1 MSKMTAAT
9 WRKHCAQEDLLA
21 PAQPRRR
28 TPLEMSSCLGKRGNH
43 IRYLLLIV
51 PILITPSSKLS
62 FRSCYRSFE
71 CARLEVPLDWNNQS
85 TDLRRVAIAL
95 IKLPS
100 KVHASDPRHGGSII
114 INPGGPGGSGINLSR
129 NQARHLQTIV
139 DSPSNPDDTSN
150 TETTN
155 KYFDIVSFDP
165 RGTGFTTPS
174 FICFPDAAQRMNWN
188 IASDAEGLLGSS
200 SVAFKLM
207 WARKHALA
215 DACYTRMSV
224 DENGEDGLG
233 AHMNTPVVA
242 MDMKA
247 IVEALSRSREES
259 LIRDREYTK
268 SSQIG
273 SVNKIQYWGFSYGT
287 LLGTTF
293 AAMYPGFVGRMV
305 LDGVV
310 DADRH
315 YAGTWDGNLEDA
327 DAIINKFSEY
337 CFEAGPE
344 RCALYSSRGS
354 EYIHDLLDDI
364 IASVTD
370 APIPVSIS
378 DVRGPEIITSS
389 DVKGAVRLALYSPF
403 EEFERLARIMYDI
416 SQGNGTLLA
425 DSKSTEYPWQNL
437 QPSCCSSDP
446 YSPYCFSPPIDYAEE
461 VVGAISCSDGPDQTN
476 MTATDFLEYWQRVRK
491 ESIYLGDRWAK
502 NRMLCAFWKLR
513 PKLTFPGPIE
523 GSTSEPILFVSN
535 TLDPVTSLANSGQNM
550 SKRFNGSRLLQQDSE
565 GHLFLSTP
573 SICSARIVRQY
584 FQTGALPEV
593 GTICPVYDRAFGL
606 SGKGRSTAMKY
617 GDDILLKALRAIA
630 NNMW

>member
-1 MSKMTAAT
+1 MTAAR
-9 WRKHCAQEDLLA
+9 WPKHCAQENLLA
-21 PAQPRRR
+21 STRPRHR
-28 TPLEMSSCLGKRGNH
+28 TPLERNSCLGKRGH
-43 IRYLLLIV
+43 YI
-51 PILITPSSKLS
+51 
-62 FRSCYRSFE
+62 RSFE

-85 TDLRRVAIAL
+85 TDSRRVAVAL
-95 IKLPS
+95 IKPPS
-100 KVHASDPRHGGSII
+100 RVHASDPRHGGSII
-114 INPGGPGGSGINLSR
+114 INPGGPGGSGINLAR

-139 DSPSNPDDTSN
+139 DSPSNPDDTSR
-150 TETTN
+150 TEVTN

-165 RGTGFTTPS
+165 RGTGFTTPA

-188 IASDAEGLLGSS
+188 IASDAEGMLGSS
-200 SVAFKLM
+200 SAAFKLM
-207 WARKHALA
+207 WARKHTLA
-215 DACYTRMSV
+215 DACYTRMGV
-224 DENGEDGLG
+224 DEDQENALG

-247 IVEALSRSREES
+247 IVEALSRSRVES
-259 LIRDREYTK
+259 PSRGQEYTK
-268 SSQIG
+268 SSQIE
-273 SVNKIQYWGFSYGT
+273 SVDKIQYWGFSYGT

-293 AAMYPGFVGRMV
+293 AAMYPDLVGRMV

-337 CFEAGPE
+337 CFEAGPD
-344 RCALYSSRGS
+344 RCALYSNKGS
-354 EYIHDLLDDI
+354 QHIHDLLDEI
-364 IASVTD
+364 IASITD

-378 DVRGPEIITSS
+378 EVRGPELITSS
-389 DVKGAVRLALYSPF
+389 DLKGAVRLALYSPF
-403 EEFERLARIMYDI
+403 EEFERLARILYDV
-416 SQGNGTLLA
+416 SQRNGTLLA
-425 DSKSTEYPWQNL
+425 NSKSIEYPWQDL
-437 QPSCCSSDP
+437 TSRCRSGDP

-461 VVGAISCSDGPDQTN
+461 VVGAISCSDAPDQTN
-476 MTATDFLEYWQRVRK
+476 MTVTDYLEYWQRVRK
-491 ESIYLGDRWAK
+491 ESIYLGDRWSK

-513 PKLTFPGPIE
+513 PKLTFPGPIG

-535 TLDPVTSLANSGQNM
+535 TLDPVTSLANGQNM

-565 GHLFLSTP
+565 GHLFVSMP

-593 GTICPVYDRAFGL
+593 GTICPAYDRAFGL
-606 SGKGRSTAMKY
+606 SGERRSTTMRY

-630 NNMW
+630 SSMW

>member
-1 MSKMTAAT
+1 MAAAR
-9 WRKHCAQEDLLA
+9 WAKLCAQEDLIA
-21 PAQPRRR
+21 SAQPRHI
-28 TPLEMSSCLGKRGNH
+28 TPLERNSCLGKRGH
-43 IRYLLLIV
+43 YIRYLLLV
-51 PILITPSSKLS
+51 VLILVFAVVSKNFWGAYFARALWNFMPS
-62 FRSCYRSFE
+62 
-71 CARLEVPLDWNNQS
+71 
-85 TDLRRVAIAL
+85 
-95 IKLPS
+95 
-100 KVHASDPRHGGSII
+100 
-114 INPGGPGGSGINLSR
+114 GPGGSGVNLAR

-139 DSPSNPDDTSN
+139 DSPSDPNDTSN
-150 TETTN
+150 TKATN

-165 RGTGFTTPS
+165 RGTGFTTPA

-188 IASDAEGLLGSS
+188 VASDAEGMLGSS

-215 DACYTRMSV
+215 DACYTRMGV
-224 DENGEDGLG
+224 DENGEDALG
-233 AHMNTPVVA
+233 AYMDTPIVA

-247 IVEALSRSREES
+247 IIES
-259 LIRDREYTK
+259 VD
-268 SSQIG
+268 
-273 SVNKIQYWGFSYGT
+273 KIQYWDFSYGT

-327 DAIINKFSEY
+327 DTIINKFSEH

-354 EYIHDLLDDI
+354 EHIHDLLDDI

-370 APIPVSIS
+370 APIPVSVS
-378 DVRGPEIITSS
+378 DVREPEIITSS

-403 EEFERLARIMYDI
+403 EEFEGLARIFYDV
-416 SQGNGTLLA
+416 SQRNGTLLA
-425 DSKSTEYPWQNL
+425 NSKSIEYAWQDL
-437 QPSCCSSDP
+437 QPRCRSSDS
-446 YSPYCFSPPIDYAEE
+446 YSSYCFSPPIDYAEE
-461 VVGAISCSDGPDQTN
+461 VVGAISCSDGPDQSN
-476 MTATDFLEYWQRVRK
+476 MTATDFLEYWQRVRE
-491 ESIYLGDRWAK
+491 ESIYLGNRWAK

-523 GSTSEPILFVSN
+523 SSTSEPILFVSN
-535 TLDPVTSLANSGQNM
+535 TLDPVTSLANGQNM
-550 SKRFNGSRLLQQDSE
+550 SKRFNGSRLLQQDLE

-584 FQTGALPEV
+584 FQTGALPEI
-593 GTICPVYDRAFGL
+593 GTICPVYDRASGL
-606 SGKGRSTAMKY
+606 SGEGRSTTMKY
-617 GDDILLKALRAIA
+617 GDEILLKALRAIA
-630 NNMW
+630 TSMW

>member
-1 MSKMTAAT
+1 MEN
-9 WRKHCAQEDLLA
+9 RK
-21 PAQPRRR
+21 
-28 TPLEMSSCLGKRGNH
+28 
-43 IRYLLLIV
+43 
-51 PILITPSSKLS
+51 ITPSPKLS
-62 FRSCYRSFE
+62 FHSCYRSFE

-85 TDLRRVAIAL
+85 IDLRRVAIAL

-100 KVHASDPRHGGSII
+100 KVNAGDPRHGGSII
-114 INPGGPGGSGINLSR
+114 INPGGPGGSGVNLAR

-139 DSPSNPDDTSN
+139 DSPSNPNDTSN
-150 TETTN
+150 TKAAN

-165 RGTGFTTPS
+165 RGTGFTTPA

-188 IASDAEGLLGSS
+188 VASDVEGMLGSS

-215 DACYTRMSV
+215 DAFYTRMGV
-224 DENGEDGLG
+224 DENGEDALG
-233 AHMNTPVVA
+233 AYMNTPVVA

-247 IVEALSRSREES
+247 IVKALSRSRDES
-259 LIRDREYTK
+259 LIRGREYTK
-268 SSQIG
+268 SSKIEF
-273 SVNKIQYWGFSYGT
+273 VDKIQYWGFSYGT
-287 LLGTTF
+287 LLGTKF

-305 LDGVV
+305 LDGVA

-327 DAIINKFSEY
+327 DTIINKFSEY

-354 EYIHDLLDDI
+354 EHIHDLLDDI

-370 APIPVSIS
+370 SPIPVSVS

-389 DVKGAVRLALYSPF
+389 GVEGAVRLALCSPF
-403 EEFERLARIMYDI
+403 EEFERLVRILYDV
-416 SQGNGTLLA
+416 SQMNETLLA
-425 DSKSTEYPWQNL
+425 NSKSMEYAWQDL
-437 QPSCCSSDP
+437 QPRCH
-446 YSPYCFSPPIDYAEE
+446 YAEE

-476 MTATDFLEYWQRVRK
+476 MTATDFLEYWQRVRE

-523 GSTSEPILFVSN
+523 RSTSEPILFVSN
-535 TLDPVTSLANSGQNM
+535 TLDPVTSLA
-550 SKRFNGSRLLQQDSE
+550 K
-565 GHLFLSTP
+565 
-573 SICSARIVRQY
+573 
-584 FQTGALPEV
+584 
-593 GTICPVYDRAFGL
+593 
-606 SGKGRSTAMKY
+606 
-617 GDDILLKALRAIA
+617 
-630 NNMW
+630 

>member
-1 MSKMTAAT
+1 MTAAR

-28 TPLEMSSCLGKRGNH
+28 TPLERSSYLGKRGNY
-43 IRYLLLIV
+43 IRYLLLRV
-51 PILITPSSKLS
+51 LVLVFAVVSNNFWGFYSPRAL
-62 FRSCYRSFE
+62 
-71 CARLEVPLDWNNQS
+71 WNLMP
-85 TDLRRVAIAL
+85 TL

-114 INPGGPGGSGINLSR
+114 INPGGPGGSGINLAR

-139 DSPSNPDDTSN
+139 DSPSNLDDASS

-207 WARKHALA
+207 WAGKHALA

-224 DENGEDGLG
+224 DETGEDGLG
-233 AHMNTPVVA
+233 AHMNTPVGA

-247 IVEALSRSREES
+247 IVEALSRPREES
-259 LIRDREYTK
+259 LIPDREYTK
-268 SSQIG
+268 SSHIG

-337 CFEAGPE
+337 CFETGPE
-344 RCALYSSRGS
+344 RCALYSSKGS

-364 IASVTD
+364 IASVTNT
-370 APIPVSIS
+370 PIPVSIS
-378 DVRGPEIITSS
+378 DVRVPYIITIS
-389 DVKGAVRLALYSPF
+389 DVKGAVRLALYSSF
-403 EEFERLARIMYDI
+403 EEFERLARIMYYI
-416 SQGNGTLLA
+416 SQGNGMLLA
-425 DSKSTEYPWQNL
+425 NSKPTEYSWQNL
-437 QPSCCSSDP
+437 QSSCRSIDP

-476 MTATDFLEYWQRVRK
+476 MTATVFLEYWQRVRK

-535 TLDPVTSLANSGQNM
+535 TLDPVTSLANGQNM

-584 FQTGALPEV
+584 FQTGALPEA
-593 GTICPVYDRAFGL
+593 GTICPVYDRAFVLPGE
-606 SGKGRSTAMKY
+606 GRSIILKY
-617 GDDILLKALRAIA
+617 GDDILLKALRALA
-630 NNMW
+630 NSMW

>member
-9 WRKHCAQEDLLA
+9 WRKYCAQEDLLA
-21 PAQPRRR
+21 SARLRHR
-28 TPLEMSSCLGKRGNH
+28 TLLEGNSCLGKRGH
-43 IRYLLLIV
+43 YIRYLLLIV
-51 PILITPSSKLS
+51 LVLVFSVASKNFWGSYFPKGLWNFMPGQNSIVIHDPENFDWETAS
-62 FRSCYRSFE
+62 FHNSYRS
-71 CARLEVPLDWNNQS
+71 
-85 TDLRRVAIAL
+85 
-95 IKLPS
+95 
-100 KVHASDPRHGGSII
+100 
-114 INPGGPGGSGINLSR
+114 GPGGSGINLAR

-139 DSPSNPDDTSN
+139 DFPSTPDDSSN
-150 TETTN
+150 AEATN

-215 DACYTRMSV
+215 DACYARMSV
-224 DENGEDGLG
+224 DENGEDALG

-247 IVEALSRSREES
+247 IVEALSSSREES

-273 SVNKIQYWGFSYGT
+273 SANKIQYWGFSYGT

-354 EYIHDLLDDI
+354 EHIHNLLDDI

-378 DVRGPEIITSS
+378 DVRGPEIITSG
-389 DVKGAVRLALYSPF
+389 DVKCAVRLALYSPF
-403 EEFERLARIMYDI
+403 EEFERLARIVYDI

-425 DSKSTEYPWQNL
+425 NSKSTEYPWQNL
-437 QPSCCSSDP
+437 QPRCRSSAS

-502 NRMLCAFWKLR
+502 NRILCAFWKLR

-535 TLDPVTSLANSGQNM
+535 TLNPVTSLANSGQNM

-565 GHLFLSTP
+565 GLS
-573 SICSARIVRQY
+573 
-584 FQTGALPEV
+584 ALPEI

-606 SGKGRSTAMKY
+606 SGEGRSTTMKY

-630 NNMW
+630 NSMW